1 MRWRF
6 SSLERLLL
14 PRMSTASR
22 LIFSTRARGL
32 SPACATPARHETR
45 PTTARVR
52 RDGLT
57 ASPPGRAQIVELLV
71 LLGRVREIAHQS
83 AAALEIGVA
92 HEGVV
97 VERRRLC
104 ILDLLQHEGT
114 LVDRVGD
121 AGADEDVLVD
131 EEGRHGERVVD

>member
-57 ASPPGRAQIVELLV
+57 ASPPGRATDSRAPGSPRSCL
-71 LLGRVREIAHQS
+71 RDRAP
-83 AAALEIGVA
+83 
-92 HEGVV
+92 
-97 VERRRLC
+97 ER
-104 ILDLLQHEGT
+104 G
-114 LVDRVGD
+114 
-121 AGADEDVLVD
+121 GADTT
-131 EEGRHGERVVD
+131 EESQELYYPELD